1 MMYELKVLTPTLV
14 GDGQKLSPIDYMV
27 WKDHVNVLDQRRIIK
42 LLAKGPRLEGY
53 LAQVRKAEKLD
64 FASWGGFAQNFAG
77 RRIPFE
83 HASLTGLWEKQ
94 RADVLFIPTFATGAG
109 GPYLPASALRGAL
122 HTALMTSRWSEH
134 LVKQLEEK
142 LSGDRQPRRPA
153 ELAEDAAVGSE
164 GYSRMRPLVL
174 ADSAVVPAAAMKVY
188 LVRTATLVARGAG
201 KLELGWKQA
210 GRGNVD
216 GRRPEESTPV
226 FCEMAAEGTTFRG
239 KWTERAY
246 LNQPEVLRALR
257 WKEALPAAKL
267 LAAANE
273 SAKRILGMHRQY
285 AETSGLRRVAES
297 VARLEQRLNEVSA
310 EGHIC
315 LLPLGWG
322 GGFLSKTG
330 HPDPSQEGFRRLLRQ
345 LPYYARAIQSGL
357 PFPKTRRVVFQGGE
371 PASLPGWVELRLL
384 PGED

>member
-1 MMYELKVLTPTLV
+1 MIYEVTCLTPTLV
-14 GDGQKLSPIDYMV
+14 GDGQKLAPIDYMV

-83 HASLTGLWEKQ
+83 HTSLTGTWERQ
-94 RADVLFIPTFATGAG
+94 HAEHLFIPTFASGPA

-122 HTALMTSRWSEH
+122 HTALMTSRWSDH
-134 LVKQLEEK
+134 LLKQLEEK
-142 LSGDRQPRRPA
+142 FAGDRLPRRPA
-153 ELAEDAAVGSE
+153 ELAEDAAVGGE
-164 GYSRMRPLVL
+164 GYSRMRSISL
-174 ADSAVVPAAAMKVY
+174 ADSVVVPATAMKVF
-188 LVRTATLVARGAG
+188 LVRTSTLVARGGG

-210 GRGNVD
+210 GRGTVD
-216 GRRPEESTPV
+216 GRRADESTPI
-226 FCEMAAEGTTFRG
+226 FCEMAPEGTTFRG
-239 KWTERAY
+239 KWSERAF
-246 LNQPEVLRALR
+246 LSQPEVLRALR

-267 LAAANE
+267 LSAANE
-273 SAKRILGMHRQY
+273 SAKRMLALHKQY
-285 AETSGLRRVAES
+285 AETAGLRRLNETVAK
-297 VARLEQRLNEVSA
+297 LEQRLAEVSA
-310 EGHIC
+310 AGNGC

-322 GGFLSKTG
+322 GGFLSKAG

-357 PFPKTRRVVFQGGE
+357 PFPKTRRIVFQGGE
-371 PASLPGWVELRLL
+371 PATLPGWVELRLSE
-384 PGED
+384 G